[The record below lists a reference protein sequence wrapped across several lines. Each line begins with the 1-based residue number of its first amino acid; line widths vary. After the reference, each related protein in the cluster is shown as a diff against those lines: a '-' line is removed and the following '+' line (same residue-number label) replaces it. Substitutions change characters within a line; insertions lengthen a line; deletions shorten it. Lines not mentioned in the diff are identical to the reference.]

1 LSHLYVCVAHL
12 STSTPLCAS
21 HSLTQQVDTWLTTP
35 SVLEALHVRTN
46 QSAPWESCNYDVNA
60 DFSSDW
66 MVGYQGYVADLLQG
80 GIRTLVYAGD
90 VDFVCNW

>member
-1 LSHLYVCVAHL
+1 VYANALLVFGVSNLA
-12 STSTPLCAS
+12 TSIFLFY
-21 HSLTQQVDTWLTTP
+21 LKVDTWLTTP

-46 QSAPWESCNYDVNA
+46 ESAPWESCNYDVNA